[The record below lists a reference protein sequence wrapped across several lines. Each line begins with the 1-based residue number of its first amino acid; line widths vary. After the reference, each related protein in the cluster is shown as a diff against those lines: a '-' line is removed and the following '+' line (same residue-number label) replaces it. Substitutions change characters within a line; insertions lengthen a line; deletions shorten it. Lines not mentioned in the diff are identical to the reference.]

1 MSWQERRVQIDDAA
15 WVVIEQRLGND
26 LSEVCEERALR
37 TERLN
42 SFNFCCVADL
52 GGMYDSQ
59 SSAARPGV
67 NRGRRECAATA
78 GGAWWRRHN
87 SDDVEAGVRCNG
99 AERRDRESATTK

>member
-1 MSWQERRVQIDDAA
+1 MQVNDAA

-26 LSEVCEERALR
+26 LSEVCEERPLR
-37 TERLN
+37 TERLD
-42 SFNFCCVADL
+42 SFSFCCVADL

-67 NRGRRECAATA
+67 DRGRRECTA
-78 GGAWWRRHN
+78 SASGAWWCRYN
-87 SDDVEAGVRCNG
+87 SENGESRVCCDG